1 MTEWMGSTFYPLLFE
16 SFLVTLRTRFR
27 HEERVAPQPDPQH
40 HGFIRRGIF
49 RNGVVGYKQT
59 MEERLGIQPFS
70 KSSAFKLFLLITIC
84 LCLAS
89 PSWAQQLSFSQLGKE
104 ELPPLGQKTQAEK
117 EEFPAFGEKI
127 QSESDRGLTYGY
139 KIQPEKEEFFTRGQ
153 KTLLLNVGSMVAVF
167 IYGLAKWE
175 YGQSRFRIDN
185 EGWFERDTK
194 YGGAD
199 KLGHFWSC
207 YALSHLFSYT
217 YRKWGYTDK
226 EANLYGALTSLG
238 ANTFMEIADGFS
250 PSQGFS
256 YEDFLLNIAGCGIA
270 YIWGKYPSLASKI
283 DFRIEYKPEFNSRDF
298 GFSTNYERQKFL
310 IALKAEG
317 FDFIKNP
324 YLRYLEF
331 HVGYYAR
338 GYKDYE
344 EGGPDHRR
352 RKLYVG
358 IGFNVSRLVQKF
370 VNTTVFNYIQIPYTS
385 VDWTVTSDKN

>member
-1 MTEWMGSTFYPLLFE
+1 LG
-16 SFLVTLRTRFR
+16 TR
-27 HEERVAPQPDPQH
+27 PS
-40 HGFIRRGIF
+40 
-49 RNGVVGYKQT
+49 
-59 MEERLGIQPFS
+59 S
-70 KSSAFKLFLLITIC
+70 KSYSLRLFFLTTLC

-89 PSWAQQLSFSQLGKE
+89 PSWAQQLRFSQLEKE
-104 ELPPLGQKTQAEK
+104 ELPPPGRKSQVEK
-117 EEFPAFGEKI
+117 EQFPSFGERI
-127 QSESDRGLTYGY
+127 PSENDRGLTFGY
-139 KIQPEKEEFFTRGQ
+139 KMPPEKEEFFTRGQ
-153 KTLLLNVGSMVAVF
+153 KTLLLNAGSMVAVF
-167 IYGLAKWE
+167 IYGLAKWD
-175 YGQSRFRIDN
+175 YGRSQFNFKN

-217 YRKWGYTDK
+217 YRKWGYTEK

-238 ANTFMEIADGFS
+238 ANTFMEVADGFS

-256 YEDFLLNIAGCGIA
+256 YEDLIMNIAGCGIG
-270 YIWGKYPSLASKI
+270 YLWGKYPSLANKI
-283 DFRIEYKPEFNSRDF
+283 DFRIEYKPEFSSRDF

-338 GYKDYE
+338 DYKDYE
-344 EGGPDHRR
+344 EGGPDNRR
-352 RKLYVG
+352 RTLYVG
-358 IGFNVSRLVQKF
+358 IGFNVSRLLQKF
-370 VNTTVFNYIQIPYTS
+370 VHTTVLNYIQIPYTS
-385 VDWTVTSDKN
+385 VDWPVTSDKN